1 MDRKA
6 SGRGGGEEMK
16 TYAIDWEPVQ
26 SKDDV
31 PTIQL
36 WYPRDEDS
44 ADTIEVE
51 LSDVRAADSIRI
63 KYDFERDGW
72 VVLQASVFEWETDD
86 LVCDS
91 DWQEVSFIKAW
102 ARQKEEDR

>member
-1 MDRKA
+1 
-6 SGRGGGEEMK
+6 MK
-16 TYAIDWEPVQ
+16 TYAIDWETVQ
-26 SKDDV
+26 SKGDV
-31 PTIQL
+31 PTVQL
-36 WYPRDEDS
+36 WYPGNEGN

-72 VVLQASVFEWETDD
+72 VVLQASVFEWKTDD
-86 LVCDS
+86 EVCDS

-102 ARQKEEDR
+102 AREKEEGK